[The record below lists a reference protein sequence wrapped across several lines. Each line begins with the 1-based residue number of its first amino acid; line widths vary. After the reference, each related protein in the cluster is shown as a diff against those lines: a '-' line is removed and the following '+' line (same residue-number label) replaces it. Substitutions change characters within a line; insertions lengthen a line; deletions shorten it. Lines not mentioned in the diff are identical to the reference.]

1 MFMGCLEVLLVYFR
15 GADSLFR
22 GVNRLFLTLE
32 SSIPTVFQ
40 SGTALRSSIASPP
53 PGPPPV
59 EMRFDGVTLHVVM
72 YIGCLLSVYGVFRRC
87 LEMCLEAF

>member
-1 MFMGCLEVLLVYFR
+1 MFMGCLEVLIVYFR

-40 SGTALRSSIASPP
+40 SGTALRSSTASPP

-72 YIGCLLSVYGVFRRC
+72 YIGCLDGVYRVCMGC
-87 LEMCLEAF
+87 LEGV